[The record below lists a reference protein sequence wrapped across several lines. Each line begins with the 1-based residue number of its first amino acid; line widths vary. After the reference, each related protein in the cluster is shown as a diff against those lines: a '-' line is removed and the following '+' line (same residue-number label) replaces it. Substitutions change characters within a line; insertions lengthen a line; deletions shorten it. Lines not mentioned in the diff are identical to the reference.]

1 MTRGRSDGTQ
11 KKRLIATI
19 FVVAIFL
26 GFLYAYYGSI
36 FGNQDSALQHGSK
49 SLSHYLMGNEDSDES
64 STTTEQEDT
73 EDDVI
78 PKSYPVSSCLSL
90 IVAHIKTTLFLNN
103 KRIKHPLESSSF
115 IFLICFFNF

>member
-19 FVVAIFL
+19 CVVAIFL

-49 SLSHYLMGNEDSDES
+49 SLSHYLMGNEDSEES
-64 STTTEQEDT
+64 STTTEQEDAD
-73 EDDVI
+73 DDVI
-78 PKSYPVSSCLSL
+78 PKSYPVSNCLYLNGAL
-90 IVAHIKTTLFLNN
+90 IKIQLSFSIK
-103 KRIKHPLESSSF
+103 RE
-115 IFLICFFNF
+115 